1 MPGYEEQHGTIMA
14 DEAQRERPSG
24 NGNRA
29 RNTEYSGHDVAGEA
43 GSQLEQGDIEAKE
56 TLAALLRD
64 LDALHAY
71 LTQRGRH
78 TYDLAQRFLDNARR
92 NTESRAFDERQA
104 TMLEYQHYIWHEIA
118 GMVNKLLV
126 TYGED
131 AVSDDDE
138 DGTTD
143 GLTSGDGDGR

>member
-29 RNTEYSGHDVAGEA
+29 RNTEYIGHDVAGEA

-118 GMVNKLLV
+118 GRVTQLLV
-126 TYGED
+126 AYGEPED
-131 AVSDDDE
+131 STSDVSSSAETPDSEQD
-138 DGTTD
+138 
-143 GLTSGDGDGR
+143 S

>member
-1 MPGYEEQHGTIMA
+1 MA
-14 DEAQRERPSG
+14 DESQREIHASNGTSARNAQHTGFDG
-24 NGNRA
+24 NG
-29 RNTEYSGHDVAGEA
+29 ES
-43 GSQLEQGDIEAKE
+43 GSQQEAIEARA

-64 LDALHAY
+64 LDSLHGY

-78 TYDLAQRFLDNARR
+78 TYDLAQKFMDSARR

-118 GMVNKLLV
+118 GLVNKLLV

-131 AVSDDDE
+131 ASVGE
-138 DGTTD
+138 GDGGEQDATM
-143 GLTSGDGDGR
+143 SGDGEER